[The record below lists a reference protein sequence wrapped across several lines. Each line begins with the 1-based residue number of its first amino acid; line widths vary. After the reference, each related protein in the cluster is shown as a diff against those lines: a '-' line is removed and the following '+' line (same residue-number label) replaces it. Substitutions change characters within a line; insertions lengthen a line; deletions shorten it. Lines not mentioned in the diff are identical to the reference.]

1 MNQNIIMVSHHL
13 GGIGGVQKVV
23 DQLAHRFAED
33 GNTVTVIGCGV
44 QEKGIFQAEQ
54 KNYREVLLYDEDI
67 FFTKPW
73 LFFSEKY
80 LHRKL
85 EKTLRELL
93 EPLDTATVILT
104 NPVVYLLMEKVIK
117 DYKDKVTFI
126 GQMHSSA
133 DYVFECKGAFKV
145 YPYIIK
151 NKYKYLHHVLFLT
164 KGDAARVAEAYQFPS
179 QQVSAIA
186 NPISKEK
193 NYQFDRTLVNENEV
207 VFIGRLD
214 VIKQLDHLVQVVGLL
229 SKKYPNLHCSIY
241 GTGPEEDRLKQ
252 LIQSQG
258 LAQQIT
264 LQGFTTNAEGVF
276 CQSLFSVLTSHREG
290 FPISMLESIMNSA
303 PVLSYNCS
311 PGVEL
316 IQAGSPDLLV
326 ELDNVKAFA
335 TKMSEL
341 LANRTYLEEQ
351 AQKSFTY
358 VYDTFSEDAIVAE
371 WYQLIESL
379 KQS

>member
-1 MNQNIIMVSHHL
+1 MKQNIIMVSHHL

-33 GNTVTVIGCGV
+33 GNVVTVIGCGV
-44 QEKGIFQAEQ
+44 QKKGIFQAEQ
-54 KNYREVLLYDEDI
+54 KNYKEILLYDEDI

-85 EKTLRELL
+85 EKTLRKMLDS
-93 EPLDTATVILT
+93 LDTATVILT

-117 DYKDKVTFI
+117 DYNHKVTFI
-126 GQMHSSA
+126 GQMHNSA

-151 NKYKYLHHVLFLT
+151 NKYRYLDHVLFLT
-164 KGDAARVAEAYQFPS
+164 NGDAERVALAYQFPS

-193 NYQFDRTLVNENEV
+193 HYQFDRTVVNENEI

-229 SKKYPNLHCSIY
+229 AEKYPKLHCSIY
-241 GTGPEEDRLKQ
+241 GTGPEEERLKE

-258 LAQQIT
+258 LTNQIT
-264 LQGFTTNAEGVF
+264 LQGFTTDAEGVF
-276 CQSLFSVLTSHREG
+276 RQSLFSVLTSHREG
-290 FPISMLESIMNSA
+290 FPISMLESIMNSS

-316 IQAGSPDLLV
+316 IQAGSPELLV
-326 ELDNVKAFA
+326 ELDNVDAFA
-335 TKMSEL
+335 AKMDEL
-341 LANRTYLEEQ
+341 LQDRTYLEKL
-351 AQKSFTY
+351 AKKSFTY
-358 VYDTFSEDAIVAE
+358 VNDTFSEDAIVAE
-371 WYQLIESL
+371 WYQLIERM
-379 KQS
+379 KKM